1 MNNNEK
7 VSNVI
12 AVIFKCKHI
21 NPLSGGANIQ
31 QGKDH
36 LGPSLY
42 IDEGCVL
49 SYKVSSECMD
59 EALGLFGNTYR
70 VFFFFPHFMTLYWF
84 LKYDL
89 LCYYI

>member
-7 VSNVI
+7 VSSVI
-12 AVIFKCKHI
+12 AVVFKCKHI

-36 LGPSLY
+36 LCPSLY

-49 SYKVSSECMD
+49 SHKVTSECMD
-59 EALGLFGNTYR
+59 EALCHFGNVYR
-70 VFFFFPHFMTLYWF
+70 FFFFSAFHDPVLVF
-84 LKYDL
+84 K
-89 LCYYI
+89 I